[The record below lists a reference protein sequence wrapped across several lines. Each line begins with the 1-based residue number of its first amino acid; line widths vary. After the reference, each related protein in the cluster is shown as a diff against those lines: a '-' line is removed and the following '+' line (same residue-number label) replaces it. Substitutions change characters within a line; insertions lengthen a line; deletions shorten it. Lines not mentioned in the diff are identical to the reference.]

1 MFFLLGNE
9 TREGEIRLNRTYGPN
24 DAWEGRVEIF
34 LSGEWGTICDDE
46 RDDVDA
52 YVVCRQLGYYR
63 HG

>member
-9 TREGEIRLNRTYGPN
+9 TREGEIRLNRRRGPN
-24 DAWEGRVEIF
+24 NAWEGRVEIF

-46 RDDVDA
+46 SDDVDA
-52 YVVCRQLGYYR
+52 YVVCRQLGYYI